1 MAGYTGVSMDIKWLY
16 AAGTTSLSGDYR
28 SLDYTPSIDMVD
40 QSAGADTN
48 KTYITALK
56 DGRVSLT
63 AVFQS
68 GNVAGGTAMAAVLA
82 EGNSGTLI
90 WSPEG
95 TAATKPKYTIP
106 AISMGASFAYPYND
120 LVVLT
125 CDFQQNGARTE
136 GTN

>member
-1 MAGYTGVSMDIKWLY
+1 MAGYTGGSMDIKWMHS
-16 AAGTTSLSGDYR
+16 AGTTSLSGDYR

-63 AVFQS
+63 AVFQGGS
-68 GNVAGGTAMAAVLA
+68 VAGGTVMANVLA
-82 EGNSGTLI
+82 EGNGGTLI

-106 AISMGASFAYPYND
+106 AISMGPAFSYPYND